1 MWTIHPKK
9 WKVSTVDVQI
19 PPEVIAEFGLSP
31 LLAKL
36 LARRKLTTR
45 DEVAFFLQGGRA
57 DLPSPFLL
65 NGMEAAVDLLAAALE
80 RQERILIY
88 GDYDVDGI
96 TAVALLLRTLRPL
109 NNGNILYYLPKRLEE
124 GYGLHRQALAK
135 AVKYGCRLVVTVDC
149 GISAVDE
156 AAYLAAE
163 GVRLLVTDHHEPGPQ
178 LPSAAALVNPKLSPG
193 YPYPELAGVGVAFK
207 LLQGLAAK
215 KPELEPV
222 LWENIDLVALGT
234 IADVVPL
241 LGENRILV
249 KEGLA
254 QIARTQN
261 IGLKALIEQAGL
273 AGKPVN
279 ADHVGYILAPRLNA
293 VGRLGD
299 PAQAL
304 RLLLDGDPRRVRKL
318 AAALENLNRK
328 RQRIEE
334 RVGQEAEQALA
345 AEGPLGKAIVLAGPW
360 HPGVIGIVASK
371 LADKYHRPTVLFSLD
386 GDRARGSGRSI
397 SGFHLYNALAECRG
411 YLRRFGGHEFAAG
424 LELEK
429 KDLAGFKA
437 AFLAVAENRLTPE
450 LLTPALEVEE
460 VIPVEAVTK
469 SLLADLARLAP
480 FGEGNPEPVFA
491 CRGVNLLA
499 CWGVGKDAKH
509 LKLKVGNGAVTCEA
523 IGFNFGALTEQ
534 LAGAECLD
542 LAFNLAE
549 NDWNNQLQLV
559 LKDLKLPE
567 VS

>member
-9 WKVSTVDVQI
+9 WKVSTVNDQC

-36 LARRKLTTR
+36 LAKRKLTTR
-45 DEVAFFLQGGRA
+45 EKVAFFLQGGRG

-65 NGMEAAVDLLAAALE
+65 NGMAEAVELLVSALE
-80 RQERILIY
+80 QQERILIY

-96 TAVALLLRTLRPL
+96 TAVALLLRTLRPY

-124 GYGLHRQALAK
+124 GYGLHHQALAK
-135 AVKYGCRLVVTVDC
+135 AIKHGCRLVITVDC

-163 GVRLLVTDHHEPGPQ
+163 GVRLLLTDHHEPGAQ
-178 LPSAAALVNPKLSPG
+178 LPQAAALVNPKLSPD

-254 QIARTQN
+254 QIAKTQN
-261 IGLKALIEQAGL
+261 TGLKALIQQTGL
-273 AGKPVN
+273 AGKQID
-279 ADHVGYILAPRLNA
+279 AEHVGYILAPRLNA

-299 PAQAL
+299 PTQAL
-304 RLLLDGDPRRVRKL
+304 QLLLDGDPRRAQKL
-318 AAALENLNRK
+318 AASLETLNRK

-334 RVGQEAEQALA
+334 RVCQEAEDALA
-345 AEGPLGKAIVLAGPW
+345 ASGPLGKAIVLAGPW

-371 LADKYHRPTVLFSLD
+371 LADKYHRPTILFSFD
-386 GDRARGSGRSI
+386 GDRAKGSGRSI
-397 SGFHLYNALAECRG
+397 PGFHLYNALDECRA
-411 YLRRFGGHEFAAG
+411 YLRRFGGHEYAAG

-429 KDLAGFKA
+429 KDLADFKA

-469 SLLADLARLAP
+469 SLLNDLAQLAP

-491 CRGVNLLA
+491 CRGVNLFA

-523 IGFNFGALTEQ
+523 IGFNFGALTDE

>member
-1 MWTIHPKK
+1 M
-9 WKVSTVDVQI
+9 
-19 PPEVIAEFGLSP
+19 IAEFGLSP
-31 LLAKL
+31 LLAKI

-45 DEVAFFLQGGRA
+45 EEVAFFLQGDRA

-65 NGMEAAVDLLAAALE
+65 NGMEEAVGLLASALE
-80 RQERILIY
+80 QQERILIY

-96 TAVALLLRTLRPL
+96 TAVALLLRTLRPF

-124 GYGLHRQALAK
+124 GYGLHREALTK
-135 AVKYGCRLVVTVDC
+135 AVKHGCRLVITVDC

-156 AAYLAAE
+156 AAYLATE
-163 GVRLLVTDHHEPGPQ
+163 GVKLLLTDHHEPGAQ
-178 LPSAAALVNPKLSPG
+178 LPQAAALVNPKLSPE

-207 LLQGLAAK
+207 LLQGLASR

-254 QIARTQN
+254 QIAKTQN
-261 IGLKALIEQAGL
+261 NGLKALIVQTGL
-273 AGKPVN
+273 AGKRID
-279 ADHVGYILAPRLNA
+279 ADHIGYILAPRLNA

-304 RLLLDGDPRRVRKL
+304 QLLLDGDPRRAQKL
-318 AAALENLNRK
+318 AASLETLNRK

-334 RVGQEAEQALA
+334 RVHQEAEKALA
-345 AEGPLGKAIVLAGPW
+345 ASGPLAKAIVLAGPW

-371 LADKYHRPTVLFSLD
+371 LAEKYHRPTVLFSLD
-386 GDRARGSGRSI
+386 GDRAKGSGRSI
-397 SGFHLYNALAECRG
+397 PGFHLYNALAECRAH
-411 YLRRFGGHEFAAG
+411 LRRFGGHEFAAG

-429 KDLAGFKA
+429 KHLADFKA
-437 AFLAVAENRLTPE
+437 AFLAVAEARLTPE
-450 LLTPALEVEE
+450 LLIPALEVEE

-469 SLLADLARLAP
+469 SLLAELAQLAP

-491 CRGVNLLA
+491 CQGVNLLA

-523 IGFNFGALTEQ
+523 IGFNFGALTEE
-534 LAGAECLD
+534 LEGAECLD

-549 NDWNNQLQLV
+549 NDWNNQLQMV

>member
-1 MWTIHPKK
+1 MGTIQPKK
-9 WKVSTVDVQI
+9 WKVRAGNAQL
-19 PPEVIAEFGLSP
+19 PPEVVAEFGLSP
-31 LLAKL
+31 ILAKL
-36 LARRKLTTR
+36 LANRKLTTR
-45 DEVAFFLQGGRA
+45 EEVAFFLRGGRA

-65 NGMEAAVDLLAAALE
+65 DGMAEAVELLAAALE
-80 RQERILIY
+80 QQERILIY

-96 TAVALLLRTLRPL
+96 TAVALLLRVLRPY

-124 GYGLHRQALAK
+124 GYGLHRQALTK
-135 AVKYGCRLVVTVDC
+135 AIKHGCRLVLTVDC
-149 GISAVDE
+149 GISALDE

-163 GVRLLVTDHHEPGPQ
+163 GVRLLLTDHHEPGVQ
-178 LPSAAALVNPKLSPG
+178 LPPAAALVNPKLSPD
-193 YPYPELAGVGVAFK
+193 YPFPELAGVGVAFK
-207 LLQGLAAK
+207 LLQGLATK

-254 QIARTQN
+254 RITTTENTGLRT
-261 IGLKALIEQAGL
+261 LLSQAGL
-273 AGKPVN
+273 VGKPVN
-279 ADHVGYILAPRLNA
+279 AYHVGYILAPRLNA
-293 VGRLGD
+293 GGRLGD
-299 PAQAL
+299 PAEAL
-304 RLLLDGDPRRVRKL
+304 RLLLDGDPRRAHKL
-318 AAALENLNRK
+318 AASLETLNRK
-328 RQRIEE
+328 RQQIEE
-334 RVGQEAEQALA
+334 QVYREAEKAMA
-345 AEGPLGKAIVLAGPW
+345 AAGPPGKAIVLGGPW

-371 LADKYHRPTVLFSLD
+371 LAEKYYRPTVLFSFD

-397 SGFHLYNALAECRG
+397 PGFHLYNALVECGG
-411 YLRRFGGHEFAAG
+411 YLQRFGGHEYAAG

-429 KDLAGFKA
+429 KDLADFTA
-437 AFLAVAENRLTPE
+437 AFLAVAEARLTPE

-469 SLLADLARLAP
+469 GLLDDLAQLAP

-491 CRGVNLLA
+491 CRGVNLFA

-509 LKLKVGNGAVTCEA
+509 LKLKVGNQAVTCEA
-523 IGFNFGALTEQ
+523 IGFNFGALTEE

-559 LKDLKLPE
+559 LKDLRLPE

>member
-1 MWTIHPKK
+1 M
-9 WKVSTVDVQI
+9 
-19 PPEVIAEFGLSP
+19 IAEFGLSP

-36 LARRKLTTR
+36 LAKRKLTTR
-45 DEVAFFLQGGRA
+45 EKVAFFLQGGRG

-65 NGMEAAVDLLAAALE
+65 NGMAEAVELLVSALE
-80 RQERILIY
+80 QQERILIY

-96 TAVALLLRTLRPL
+96 TAVALLLRTLRPY

-135 AVKYGCRLVVTVDC
+135 AIKHGCRLVITVDC

-163 GVRLLVTDHHEPGPQ
+163 GVRLLLTDHHEPGAQ
-178 LPSAAALVNPKLSPG
+178 LPQAAALVNPKLSPD

-254 QIARTQN
+254 QIAKTQN
-261 IGLKALIEQAGL
+261 TGLKALIQQTGL
-273 AGKPVN
+273 AGKQID
-279 ADHVGYILAPRLNA
+279 AEHVGYILAPRLNA

-299 PAQAL
+299 PTQAL
-304 RLLLDGDPRRVRKL
+304 QLLLDGDPRRAQKL
-318 AAALENLNRK
+318 AASLETLNRK

-334 RVGQEAEQALA
+334 RVCQEAEDALA
-345 AEGPLGKAIVLAGPW
+345 ASGPLGKAIVLAGPW

-371 LADKYHRPTVLFSLD
+371 LADKYHRPTILFSFD
-386 GDRARGSGRSI
+386 GDRAKGSGRSI
-397 SGFHLYNALAECRG
+397 PGFHLYNALDECRA
-411 YLRRFGGHEFAAG
+411 YLRRFGGHEYAAG

-429 KDLAGFKA
+429 KDLADFKA

-469 SLLADLARLAP
+469 SLLNDLAQLAP
-480 FGEGNPEPVFA
+480 LGKVIPNRFLPA
-491 CRGVNLLA
+491 GV
-499 CWGVGKDAKH
+499 
-509 LKLKVGNGAVTCEA
+509 
-523 IGFNFGALTEQ
+523 
-534 LAGAECLD
+534 
-542 LAFNLAE
+542 
-549 NDWNNQLQLV
+549 
-559 LKDLKLPE
+559 
-567 VS
+567 

>member
-9 WKVSTVDVQI
+9 WKVSTVNDQC

-36 LARRKLTTR
+36 LAKRKLTTR
-45 DEVAFFLQGGRA
+45 EKVAFFLQGGRG

-65 NGMEAAVDLLAAALE
+65 NGMAEAVELLVSALE
-80 RQERILIY
+80 QQERILIY

-96 TAVALLLRTLRPL
+96 TAVALLLRTLRPY

-135 AVKYGCRLVVTVDC
+135 AIKHGCRLVITVDC

-163 GVRLLVTDHHEPGPQ
+163 GVRLLLTDHHEPGAQ
-178 LPSAAALVNPKLSPG
+178 LPQAAALVNPKLSPD

-254 QIARTQN
+254 QIAKTQN
-261 IGLKALIEQAGL
+261 TGLKALIQQTGL
-273 AGKPVN
+273 AGKQID
-279 ADHVGYILAPRLNA
+279 AEHVGYILAPRLNA

-299 PAQAL
+299 PTQAL
-304 RLLLDGDPRRVRKL
+304 QLLLDGDPRRAQKL
-318 AAALENLNRK
+318 AASLETLNRK

-334 RVGQEAEQALA
+334 RVCQEAEDALA
-345 AEGPLGKAIVLAGPW
+345 ASGPLGKAIVLAGPW

-371 LADKYHRPTVLFSLD
+371 LADKYHRPTILFSFD
-386 GDRARGSGRSI
+386 GDRAKGSGRSI
-397 SGFHLYNALAECRG
+397 PGFHLYNALDECRA
-411 YLRRFGGHEFAAG
+411 YLRRFGGHEYAAG

-429 KDLAGFKA
+429 KDLADFKA

-469 SLLADLARLAP
+469 SLLNDLAQLAP

-491 CRGVNLLA
+491 CRGVNLFA

-523 IGFNFGALTEQ
+523 IGFNFGALTDE